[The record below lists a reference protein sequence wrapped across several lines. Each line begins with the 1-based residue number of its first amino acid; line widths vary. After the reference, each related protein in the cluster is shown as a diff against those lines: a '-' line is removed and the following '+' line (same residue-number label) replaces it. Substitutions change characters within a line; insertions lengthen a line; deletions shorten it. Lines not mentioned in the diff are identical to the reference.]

1 MLVLP
6 LLPLLNPWLSVEM
19 WPASVFSICITLV
32 DIHTYELAELVQLP
46 YSRGKSTR
54 YSDRLHDFSVIIPK
68 MLQEYLFQQFLS
80 SLI

>member
-46 YSRGKSTR
+46 YSRGRSTR

-68 MLQEYLFQQFLS
+68 MLQEYLC
-80 SLI
+80 